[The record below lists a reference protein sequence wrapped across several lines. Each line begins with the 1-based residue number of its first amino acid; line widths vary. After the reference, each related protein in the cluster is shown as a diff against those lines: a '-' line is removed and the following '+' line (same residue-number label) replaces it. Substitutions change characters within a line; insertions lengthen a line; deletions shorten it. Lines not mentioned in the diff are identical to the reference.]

1 MNEFYVNEGM
11 LREFEGYMH
20 DDEKSKATIEKYIRD
35 VKRFMAFAGG
45 RELAK
50 SLIIEYK
57 ESLSGIYAV
66 SSANSMIAALNYFL
80 RYCGLDSYCVKQFK
94 VQSRI
99 YCSEQRELTRAEYM
113 RLVNAAGR
121 KKSRRTELLLQTIC
135 GTGIRVSEL
144 KFITVEAV
152 CRGEATV
159 SCKRKTRT
167 VFIPYKLQKKLRY
180 YCRERGITSG
190 AVFVT
195 RTGKPLNRCSVW
207 REMKALCRDACVSP
221 DKVFPHNLR
230 HLFART
236 FYGIERDVAKLA
248 DLLGHSSL
256 NTTRIYIMETGKQHR
271 RKIEKMKLII

>member
-1 MNEFYVNEGM
+1 MNGFYVNEGM
-11 LREFEGYMH
+11 LRKFEGYMH

-57 ESLSGIYAV
+57 ESLSGLYAV

-190 AVFVT
+190 AVFIT